1 MPPKKKQE
9 ASKKTID
16 KAKERIIEVLR
27 SIVISSCFVYS
38 FEFLGPILIFK
49 ETC

>member
-16 KAKERIIEVLR
+16 KAKEKIIEVVR
-27 SIVISSCFVYS
+27 RFVIASCFCPQLRVPRPV
-38 FEFLGPILIFK
+38 LVRA
-49 ETC
+49 